1 MGIRA
6 IREKL
11 EKLFRS
17 EVKDT
22 DYLMIDETCALIGM
36 VKNDQK
42 SFKKKYIWAF
52 YAHLKKMVY
61 TFMNQAA
68 VPVRS

>member
-1 MGIRA
+1 VNKIRRRLASLGVFLSRSSLNRYLHMGIRA

-11 EKLFRS
+11 EELFRN

-36 VKNDQK
+36 VKNAQK
-42 SFKKKYIWAF
+42 SFKK
-52 YAHLKKMVY
+52 
-61 TFMNQAA
+61 
-68 VPVRS
+68 